1 MNTWPRQQVCE
12 VAEGIVTI
20 VHGQGE
26 VGVANASFI
35 VEGKRAMVID
45 TMTFPEMAMG
55 IASEIARRGAHVDAV
70 LNTHHHIDHVGGNT
84 LFAEVPVVAHPASV
98 QALQQLGL
106 PAARYD
112 HLMPQFR
119 GRFDTL
125 ALSMPEPRL
134 DQLVP
139 PRGGVFRAFPAAHT
153 VTDLAVWFPT
163 SRVLIAGDLCFIGV
177 TPLAVNG
184 LISGWIAALDALIAL
199 QPAVVVPGHGPV
211 GTGEDLRVLRDYFLT
226 IQCIGRVAVAQ
237 NLSSRDALALLDRG
251 GRAKAVPTGWIEPER
266 NLLNLERAMQ
276 EAAGEIHQMNL
287 SVMPPS
293 TRQP

>member
-12 VAEGIVTI
+12 VADGIVTI
-20 VHGQGE
+20 VHGHGE

-35 VEGKRAMVID
+35 VEGKRVMVID
-45 TMTFPEMAMG
+45 TMTFPEMAAG
-55 IASEIARRGAHVDAV
+55 IVHEIARRGAHVDAV
-70 LNTHHHIDHVGGNT
+70 LNTHHHIDHVVGNT
-84 LFAEVPVVAHPASV
+84 LFADVPIVAHPASV

-112 HLMPQFR
+112 RLMPQFR

-125 ALSMPEPRL
+125 ALSMPASRL

-139 PRGGVFRAFPAAHT
+139 PHGGMVRAFTAAHT
-153 VTDLAVWFPT
+153 SADLAVWFPT

-177 TPLAVNG
+177 TALAVNG

-199 QPAVVVPGHGPV
+199 QPAVVVPGHGPI
-211 GTGEDLRVLRDYFLT
+211 GTGEDLRVLQDYFLA
-226 IQCIGRVAVAQ
+226 IQRIGRAAVAQ
-237 NLSSRDALALLDRG
+237 NQSSQDALALLD
-251 GRAKAVPTGWIEPER
+251 TGPLAEWIEPER
-266 NLLNLERAMQ
+266 HLINLERAMQ
-276 EAAGEIHQMNL
+276 EVAGEIHQVNL
-287 SVMPPS
+287 SAMPPS

>member
-12 VAEGIVTI
+12 VADGIVTI

-55 IASEIARRGAHVDAV
+55 IASEIARRGVHVDAV

-84 LFAEVPVVAHPASV
+84 LFADVPVVAHPASV

-112 HLMPQFR
+112 RLMPQFR

-125 ALSMPEPRL
+125 ALSLPEPRL

-139 PRGGVFRAFPAAHT
+139 PRGGELRAFPAAHSA
-153 VTDLAVWFPT
+153 TDVAVWFPS

-199 QPAVVVPGHGPV
+199 QPTVVVPGHGPI
-211 GTGEDLRVLRDYFLT
+211 GTGEDLRVLREYFLT
-226 IQCIGRVAVAQ
+226 IQCIGQIAVAQ
-237 NLSSRDALALLDRG
+237 NLSSQDALGAIN
-251 GRAKAVPTGWIEPER
+251 RAPTGWLEPER

-276 EAAGEIHQMNL
+276 EASGEIHQMNL

>member
-1 MNTWPRQQVCE
+1 MSIWPRQQVRE
-12 VAEGIVTI
+12 VADGIVTI

-26 VGVANASFI
+26 VGVANASFV

-45 TMTFPEMAMG
+45 TMTFPEMAAG
-55 IASEIARRGAHVDAV
+55 IVREIERRGACVDAV

-84 LFAEVPVVAHPASV
+84 LFAEVPVVAHPVSI

-112 HLMPQFR
+112 RLMPQFR

-125 ALSMPEPRL
+125 ELSIPESRL

-139 PRGGVFRAFPAAHT
+139 PHGGALRAFPAAHT
-153 VTDLAVWFPT
+153 ATDLTAWFPK

-199 QPAVVVPGHGPV
+199 QPAVVVPGHGPI
-211 GTGEDLRVLRDYFLT
+211 GTGEDLIVLRDYFLA
-226 IQCIGRVAVAQ
+226 IQRIGQAAVAH
-237 NLSSRDALALLDRG
+237 NLSSQDALADLDRG
-251 GRAKAVPTGWIEPER
+251 PLTEWIEPER
-266 NLLNLERAMQ
+266 NLINLERAMQ
-276 EAAGEIHQMNL
+276 EASGEIHQMNL
-287 SVMPPS
+287 SAMPPS
-293 TRQP
+293 TRRS